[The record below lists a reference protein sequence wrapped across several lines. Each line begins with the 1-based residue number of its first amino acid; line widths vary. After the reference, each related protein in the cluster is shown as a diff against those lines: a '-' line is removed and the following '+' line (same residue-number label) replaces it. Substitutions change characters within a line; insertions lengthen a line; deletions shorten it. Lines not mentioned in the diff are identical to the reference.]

1 MEQFGEYKIPNKLFY
16 WSIDISKDEDELKDL
31 RTRQC
36 PEKLKRDLEKEDI
49 KSLSLEEICK
59 KIRLEHK

>member
-1 MEQFGEYKIPNKLFY
+1 MEEFGEHKIPNKLFY
-16 WSIDISKDEDELKDL
+16 WSIDITKDEDWLKDL
-31 RTRQC
+31 ITRQC

-59 KIRLEHK
+59 KIGR